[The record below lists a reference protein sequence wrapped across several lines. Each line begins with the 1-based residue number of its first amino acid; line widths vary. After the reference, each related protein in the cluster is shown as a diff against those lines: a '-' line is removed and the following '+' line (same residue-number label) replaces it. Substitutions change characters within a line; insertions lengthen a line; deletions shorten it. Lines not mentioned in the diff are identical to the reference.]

1 MRNNKFK
8 TYFPILYYFG
18 EFLVIFL
25 STQLMLSYTF
35 SKWTFL
41 NNLFIF
47 LWFLVSIGFKS
58 HVIGRDIR
66 KVKLIRS
73 TLKSLFFF
81 SGLSSILNLLFFELQ
96 FSLSTIIIAATLFYF
111 LMLLYRLTVDTILEK
126 YRATGGNILKCL
138 IIGNNDHGSNLYNE
152 ILKFPELGFR
162 AKGIYSYNKKNK
174 PNSVAYLGSF
184 KDLSDDQISQF
195 DRIFFSNK
203 ISLKSQENIIL
214 KADKL
219 NIKVSY
225 IPDLAFYDYKNFF
238 ISKISTVPYVSINNL
253 PLDNKVN
260 FYTKRIFDIIFS
272 FFVIIFI
279 LSWMIPLFGI
289 IIKMSSKGP
298 ALFIQ
303 KREGFKGKVFNC
315 LKFRTM
321 VVNRLSDTKMADD
334 DDKRL
339 TKFGRFLR
347 LSTLDEM
354 PQFINVFLGD
364 MSIVGPRPH
373 PLNLNKDF
381 REKVLNFQ
389 KRHRFK
395 PGITGLAQSMGYSGF
410 ISSIY
415 DMNNRVKMDV
425 FYFKN
430 WSFILDLKIVFRTTL
445 ILFKGLFS
453 KIKFS

>member
-25 STQLMLSYTF
+25 STQVMLSYTF

-73 TLKSLFFF
+73 TLKSLFLF

-96 FSLSTIIIAATLFYF
+96 FYLTTIIVAATLFYF

-138 IIGNNDHGSNLYNE
+138 IIGNNDHGSDLYNE
-152 ILKFPELGFR
+152 ILKFPELGYR
-162 AKGIYSYNKKNK
+162 ANGIYSYNKKNK
-174 PNSVAYLGSF
+174 PNSVAYLGSY

-203 ISLKSQENIIL
+203 ISLKSQENIIS

-238 ISKISTVPYVSINNL
+238 ISKISTVPYVSINDL
-253 PLDNKVN
+253 PLDNSVN
-260 FYTKRIFDIIFS
+260 FYTKRIFDIVFS

-289 IIKMSSKGP
+289 IIKLSSKGP

-321 VVNRLSDTKMADD
+321 VVNRFSDTKMADD

-364 MSIVGPRPH
+364 MSVVGPRPH
-373 PLNLNKDF
+373 PLNLNKDY

-410 ISSIY
+410 IYSIY
-415 DMNNRVKMDV
+415 DMSNRVKMDV

-430 WSFILDLKIVFRTTL
+430 WSFILDLKIIFRTTL